1 MRIVSF
7 FARRVVFAAVAAT
20 ALTTGCSDMPWSQ
33 SSSSDRSASGAGPD
47 RQCQV
52 FRSYRD
58 RPYVDLMEA
67 CTRQMGEEA
76 CRRCLQ

>member
-1 MRIVSF
+1 MRAMFILG
-7 FARRVVFAAVAAT
+7 RRIAFAALAAT
-20 ALTTGCSDMPWSQ
+20 TLTTGCSDMPWNSRG
-33 SSSSDRSASGAGPD
+33 SNTSVSGAAAD

-52 FRSYRD
+52 FRSYSD
-58 RPYVDLMEA
+58 RPFVNLMEA